1 MNRYSLHQPY
11 RVLDAETR
19 TWTSTEDFWFIDQA
33 TGDVV
38 TLAALVMLRGDSV
51 DGGDHLMLGE
61 DMVVVDKRAAQV
73 IGRPLRET
81 FVPPIDRLSLEL
93 TDRDGRVTARYRL
106 RERGVDVRFCGE
118 FHRVNFLS
126 PGKSYFFTLDDLEGQ
141 GDEDKL
147 EKLKRFMTAL
157 RDAANMWEEL

>member
-11 RVLDAETR
+11 RVIDAETR

-33 TGDVV
+33 TGDIV
-38 TLAALVMLRGDSV
+38 TLTALVMLRSDSV

-61 DMVVVDKRAAQV
+61 DMVVVDKRTAQV

-93 TDRDGRVTARYRL
+93 TDRNGRVTACYRL

-118 FHRVNFLS
+118 FHRVNFLP
-126 PGKSYFFTLDDLEGQ
+126 PGKDYFTLKDLEGQ